1 MTSSLPRQFQ
11 QAPKTVNDYLHQ
23 MDPEVLHSLNFSQ
36 RSEVERILAQA
47 LPKPAPKIV
56 DLRFRV
62 DLILSRF
69 YVVLL
74 VGKDRRRQRRQYP
87 QSALNRLGN
96 VIAAIILLLS
106 LNLAISGGLFLAA
119 YLVKSAVGINLLPG
133 HMGDYLR

>member
-1 MTSSLPRQFQ
+1 MTSSLPRQFHR
-11 QAPKTVNDYLHQ
+11 APNTIADYLHQ
-23 MDPEVLHSLNFSQ
+23 MDPEVLQSLSLTQ

-74 VGKDRRRQRRQYP
+74 VGKDRRRQRRHYP

-96 VIAAIILLLS
+96 FIAAVVLLLS
-106 LNLAISGGLFLAA
+106 LNLAVSGGLFLAA